1 MSNSEDLLYEAFNEG
16 IREDVLFESKKL
28 LDLGGK
34 YKHMEFNDRLEIALN
49 NIREKNKKNEN
60 I

>member
-1 MSNSEDLLYEAFNEG
+1 MGKTEDLLYEAYNEG
-16 IREDVLFESKKL
+16 IRGEVLEESRRL
-28 LDLGGK
+28 SDLGGK
-34 YKHMEFNDRLEIALN
+34 YIHMPFRDRLEEALN

>member
-1 MSNSEDLLYEAFNEG
+1 MSTAEDILYQAHNEG
-16 IREDVLFESKKL
+16 IKDQVFEESKKIRAAEPHW
-28 LDLGGK
+28 K
-34 YKHMEFNDRLEIALN
+34 YKEFSDRLEIALN

>member
-1 MSNSEDLLYEAFNEG
+1 MGKAEDLLYEAYNEG
-16 IREDVLFESKKL
+16 IRGEVLTESKNL

-34 YKHMEFNDRLEIALN
+34 YKHMEFSDRLEIALN
-49 NIREKNKKNEN
+49 NIREKKNEN